1 MVIFSGSNTESAT
14 GIRIALEHFMKLILV
29 VLAFISLA
37 GLALALPRTVPAR
50 VSSNSAVEPVRAQT
64 CVDNYNSLLKS
75 AKAALAVGDR
85 NVTVDLLQQAKNLIP
100 ACPALQSGQ
109 LSVATT
115 VSL

>member
-1 MVIFSGSNTESAT
+1 
-14 GIRIALEHFMKLILV
+14 MKPILV
-29 VLAFISLA
+29 VLAFTSLA

-50 VSSNSAVEPVRAQT
+50 ASSNSRVDPVQAQN
-64 CVDNYNSLLKS
+64 CVDRYNSLV
-75 AKAALAVGDR
+75 KAAKGALAAGDR
-85 NVTVDLLQQAKNLIP
+85 SRTVDLLEQAKNLIP

>member
-1 MVIFSGSNTESAT
+1 MKPIF
-14 GIRIALEHFMKLILV
+14 V

-50 VSSNSAVEPVRAQT
+50 VSSNSAVEPVRAQS
-64 CVDNYNSLLKS
+64 CVERYNSLLKG
-75 AKAALAVGDR
+75 AKGALAAGDR
-85 NVTVDLLQQAKNLIP
+85 SRTVDLLQQAKNLIP